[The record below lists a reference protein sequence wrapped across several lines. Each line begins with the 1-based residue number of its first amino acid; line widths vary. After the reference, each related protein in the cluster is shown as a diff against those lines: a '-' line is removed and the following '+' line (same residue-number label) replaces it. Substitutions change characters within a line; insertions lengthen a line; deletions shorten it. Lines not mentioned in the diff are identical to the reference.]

1 MYQWHKEGEAIA
13 GAEAQELAF
22 ENLATTDASSY
33 TVSISNE
40 AGTVVSDSV
49 AVTVHVPIT
58 ITQQPVEA
66 RVIEG
71 ETTSFTVA
79 AEGTEPIEYC
89 VAIQQRSD
97 RRGDRPSVDD
107 SQREQGQRGQLS
119 GGDEKPGR
127 YRRERRGQTDGG
139 AAGDDSRRNR
149 KEQPSCLAKR

>member
-71 ETTSFTVA
+71 ETTSFTVTGGGDRA
-79 AEGTEPIEYC
+79 DRVR
-89 VAIQQRSD
+89 VAIQQR
-97 RRGDRPSVDD
+97 RRSTGRPA
-107 SQREQGQRGQLS
+107 Q
-119 GGDEKPGR
+119 
-127 YRRERRGQTDGG
+127 
-139 AAGDDSRRNR
+139 
-149 KEQPSCLAKR
+149 C